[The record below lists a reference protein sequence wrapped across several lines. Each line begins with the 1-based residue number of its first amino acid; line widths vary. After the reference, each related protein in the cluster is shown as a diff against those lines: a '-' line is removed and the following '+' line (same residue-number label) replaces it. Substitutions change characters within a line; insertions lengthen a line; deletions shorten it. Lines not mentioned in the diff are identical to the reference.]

1 MGKVIPIRR
10 STSARLLCE
19 WRLVAERAV
28 YVADLVDEL
37 GDDAEAAQLKAE
49 LYSAYV
55 QARTNYQDAE
65 VANG

>member
-1 MGKVIPIRR
+1 MCKIIPIRR
-10 STSARLLCE
+10 APAERLLCE

-49 LYSAYV
+49 LYRAYV
-55 QARTNYQDAE
+55 IARSNYQEASN
-65 VANG
+65 AF